1 MSKTI
6 DYYFTPVSP
15 WTHFGHER
23 LRALARQHGAVIR
36 PKPVDFG
43 RVFRVS
49 GGVPLKQ
56 RPLQRQAYRM
66 FELARWRD
74 HLGIPIKLEPKFFPA
89 AADLAAK
96 AIVAAA
102 PHGADRQMAI
112 AGAFLEACW
121 EADANVADPATL
133 EAIANAHGMDGAALL
148 AAAASPSTQSTYD
161 ALTQEAIDHQVF
173 GAPTY
178 LIDGEPFWGQ
188 DRLEFVARKLAD

>member
-15 WTHFGHER
+15 WTHLGHER
-23 LRALARQHGAVIR
+23 LREMARQHGAVIR

-43 RVFRVS
+43 RVFSVS

-74 HLGIPIKLEPKFFPA
+74 HLGIPIQIEPKFFPA
-89 AADLAAK
+89 ASDLAAK

-102 PHGADRQMAI
+102 PHGTDKQMDI
-112 AGAFLEACW
+112 AGAILRACW
-121 EADANVADPATL
+121 EEDRNVADPATL
-133 EAIANAHGMDGAALL
+133 EAIATGQGIDGAALL
-148 AAAASPSTQSTYD
+148 AAAAAPAAQSTFD
-161 ALTQEAIDHQVF
+161 ALTQEAIDLQVF

-178 LIDGEPFWGQ
+178 LIDREPFWGQ
-188 DRLEFVARKLAD
+188 DRLEFVARKLAT

>member
-15 WTHFGHER
+15 WTHLGHER
-23 LRALARQHGAVIR
+23 LRAMAREHGAVIR

-43 RVFRVS
+43 RIFSVS

-74 HLGIPIKLEPKFFPA
+74 HLGIPIVLEPKFFPA
-89 AADLAAK
+89 ASDLAAK
-96 AIVAAA
+96 AIIAAA
-102 PHGADRQMAI
+102 PHGANKQLDI
-112 AGAFLEACW
+112 AGAILRACW
-121 EADANVADPATL
+121 EEERNVADPATL
-133 EAIANAHGMDGAALL
+133 EAIGNAHGIDGAALL
-148 AAAASPSTQSTYD
+148 AAAAAPAAQSTFD

-188 DRLEFVARKLAD
+188 DRLEFVARKLTA

>member
-36 PKPVDFG
+36 PKPVDYG
-43 RVFRVS
+43 RVFPVS
-49 GGVPLKQ
+49 GGLPLKQ
-56 RPLQRQAYRM
+56 RPPQRQAYRM

-74 HLGIPIKLEPKFFPA
+74 HLGIPIQLEPKFFPA
-89 AADLAAK
+89 AADLASKVIIAT
-96 AIVAAA
+96 A
-102 PHGADRQMAI
+102 PHGADKQMDV
-112 AGAFLEACW
+112 AGSILRACW
-121 EADANVADPATL
+121 EEERNVADPATL
-133 EAIANAHGMDGAALL
+133 EAIANAHGIDGAALL
-148 AAAASPSTQSTYD
+148 AAAAAPAAQSTFD
-161 ALTQEAIDHQVF
+161 ALTREAIDHQVF

-188 DRLEFVARKLAD
+188 DRLEFVARKLAA

>member
-15 WTHFGHER
+15 WTHLGHER
-23 LRALARQHGAVIR
+23 LREMARQNGAVIR

-43 RVFRVS
+43 RVFSVS

-56 RPLQRQAYRM
+56 RPMQRQSYRM

-96 AIVAAA
+96 TIIAAA
-102 PHGADRQMAI
+102 THGTDKQMDI
-112 AGAFLEACW
+112 AGAILRACW
-121 EADANVADPATL
+121 EEDRNVADAATL
-133 EAIANAHGMDGAALL
+133 EAIATAQGVDGAALL
-148 AAAASPSTQSTYD
+148 AAAAAPAAQSAFD

-188 DRLEFVARKLAD
+188 DRLEFVARKLAA